1 MVLTTY
7 YISFS
12 GVDTVWGFL
21 FALGVE
27 TLMKEHSVCGFIR
40 KYFNDY
46 FFDCTR
52 CVCGIFVKIFFLRLT
67 TTRKPLVSSANS

>member
-12 GVDTVWGFL
+12 GVDTVRGFL

-40 KYFNDY
+40 KYFNGY
-46 FFDCTR
+46 FFDCTP
-52 CVCGIFVKIFFLRLT
+52 CFLWDFCQDFLFKT
-67 TTRKPLVSSANS
+67 DNYAKTAG